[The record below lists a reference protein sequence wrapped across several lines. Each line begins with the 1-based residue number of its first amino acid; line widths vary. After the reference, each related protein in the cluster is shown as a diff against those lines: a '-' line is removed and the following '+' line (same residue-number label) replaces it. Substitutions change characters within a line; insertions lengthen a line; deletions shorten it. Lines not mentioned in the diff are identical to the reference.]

1 MTTPNLSDAIPP
13 APEVESD
20 PSSPAQIT
28 APPLAQPVLTEVED
42 IHRVL
47 LHFARESHGQQTEL
61 TAREQREQLATRYWW
76 GAVIALAAL
85 QLPIPNVWVALV
97 IAVMALMLV
106 LISTWIGGQSLLQE
120 WRNRRIETLEL
131 LQGAAERERPL
142 IQALCAFSRPA
153 LLHAAASA
161 RAADQRVSSRLAFV
175 LGPNRAG
182 GFLGALF
189 LVFGIFSAGKYLQE
203 NKVQIPWF
211 GTPIT
216 ADSVLVAG
224 ATLLVVSFA
233 VLLAGASVASVTN
246 VADLL
251 ERVAALK
258 KNINESEKPA

>member
-1 MTTPNLSDAIPP
+1 MSIPDLI
-13 APEVESD
+13 D
-20 PSSPAQIT
+20 PLSPATEVAAEALRPSQLT
-28 APPLAQPVLTEVED
+28 PVPLAQPVLLEVED

-47 LHFARESHGQQTEL
+47 LHFARESQGKQTEL
-61 TAREQREQLATRYWW
+61 TERERREQLATRYWW
-76 GAVIALAAL
+76 GAVIALAVL
-85 QLPIPNVWVALV
+85 QLPITNVWVALV
-97 IAVMALMLV
+97 IAVTALTLV
-106 LISTWIGGQSLLQE
+106 LVSIWLGGQSLLQE
-120 WRNRRIETLEL
+120 WRNRRVETLEL

-182 GFLGALF
+182 GLLGALF

-203 NKVQIPWF
+203 NKVQLPWF

-216 ADSVLVAG
+216 ADSILVVG
-224 ATLLVVSFA
+224 AMLLVFSFA
-233 VLLAGASVASVTN
+233 VLFAGASVASVVN

-258 KNINESEKPA
+258 KNIDESEKTA